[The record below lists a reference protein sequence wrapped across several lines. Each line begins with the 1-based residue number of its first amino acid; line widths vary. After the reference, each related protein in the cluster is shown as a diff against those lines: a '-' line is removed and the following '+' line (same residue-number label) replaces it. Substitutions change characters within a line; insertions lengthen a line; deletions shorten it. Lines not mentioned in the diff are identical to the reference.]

1 MYRSC
6 LLTPL
11 VFSLCLVGCGGEEDG
26 FLPHEEPSESIGEL
40 TLSEQIDSAL
50 LAINN
55 YKNFCSQTPGAPLC
69 QSQANRFEP
78 NQFSMSP
85 HTGEA
90 ILIVDDFSQLP
101 LRAIRYKNRL
111 KGFFRAQA
119 GGNIQP
125 VQFDWNTPATFFT
138 VLTRFAAPDLIPAE
152 SLRRLSGPLNEVFGY
167 LNDQNFGHGSI
178 VFSLLIE
185 ANPRQPVVVL
195 DRPTLPGIAPE
206 EFCDASAESH
216 PALLQKSEHVAS
228 ELVRIMTEH
237 NVRFVNVS
245 FGETFETIRDSW
257 RRACVGNLPS
267 DSILREKLAA
277 YKPILKAL
285 SKTPGVFAAQSAINA
300 SNAQDF
306 PYDYPS
312 QEYPNR
318 VLAGYFTALTSGLD
332 EQGRGNSGALVG
344 WPQRQ
349 NVDLY
354 LNSGVLAQRP
364 FPYNQTPLL
373 QVDGFG
379 TDIYPITT
387 TATSW
392 IAPLALSRFIHLR
405 YSSFGN
411 ETMNDQLIEKIRAR
425 MVPVACG
432 NPKTAC
438 VFQDPLLHGQVE
450 AVRLGY
456 RTRLYQEP

>member
-1 MYRSC
+1 MARAC
-6 LLTPL
+6 LLASMAFFIGL
-11 VFSLCLVGCGGEEDG
+11 IGCGGEDSPPPPPEPPEDG
-26 FLPHEEPSESIGEL
+26 GEI
-40 TLSEQIDSAL
+40 TLDAQIHSAL
-50 LAINN
+50 LALDN
-55 YKNFCSQTPGAPLC
+55 YKSVCNRTPESPSC
-69 QSQANRFEP
+69 QPQAFRFEP
-78 NQFSMSP
+78 NEFSMFP
-85 HTGEA
+85 DTGEA
-90 ILIVDDFSQLP
+90 ILIVDEFSQLP

-111 KGFFRAQA
+111 KGFFRARA
-119 GGNIQP
+119 GGDIQP
-125 VQFDWNTPATFFT
+125 VQFDWNTPSTLFG
-138 VLTRFAAPDLIPAE
+138 VLTRFAIPDLIPAE
-152 SLRRLSGPLNEVFGY
+152 SLRRLSVRLNEVFGPPSSE
-167 LNDQNFGHGSI
+167 NFGHGNI
-178 VFSLLIE
+178 IFSLLIE

-228 ELVRIMTEH
+228 ELVRVMTEH

-257 RRACVGNLPS
+257 RRVCVGNLPS

-277 YKPILKAL
+277 YKPIVEAL
-285 SKTPGVFAAQSAINA
+285 SKTPGVFAAQAAIDA

-332 EQGRGNSGALVG
+332 EQGRGNSDALVG

-354 LNSGVLAQRP
+354 LNSGVLPQRP

-405 YSSFGN
+405 YSGFEN
-411 ETMNDQLIEKIRAR
+411 EEMSDELIEKIRAR

-432 NPKTAC
+432 NPSTAC
-438 VFQDPLLHGQVE
+438 VFQDPLLHGQIE

-456 RTRLYQEP
+456 RNRLYQEQ

>member
-1 MYRSC
+1 MDRAC
-6 LLTPL
+6 LLAPL
-11 VFSLCLVGCGGEEDG
+11 VFFLGLVGCGDGDSPPPPPKPPEDG
-26 FLPHEEPSESIGEL
+26 GEI
-40 TLSEQIDSAL
+40 TLDAQIHSAL
-50 LAINN
+50 LALDN
-55 YKNFCSQTPGAPLC
+55 YKSVCNRTPEAPSC
-69 QSQANRFEP
+69 QPQAFRFEP
-78 NQFSMSP
+78 NQFSMFP
-85 HTGEA
+85 DTGEA
-90 ILIVDDFSQLP
+90 ILIVDEFSQLP

-119 GGNIQP
+119 GGDIQP
-125 VQFDWNTPATFFT
+125 VQFDWNTPPTLFG
-138 VLTRFAAPDLIPAE
+138 VLTRFAIPDLIPAE
-152 SLRRLSGPLNEVFGY
+152 SLQRLGVRLNEVFGPPSSE
-167 LNDQNFGHGSI
+167 NFGHGNI
-178 VFSLLIE
+178 IFSLLIE
-185 ANPRQPVVVL
+185 ANPRQPVVIL
-195 DRPTLPGIAPE
+195 DRPTLAGIARE
-206 EFCDASAESH
+206 EFCDSTGESH

-237 NVRFVNVS
+237 DVRFVNVS
-245 FGETFETIRDSW
+245 FGETLETIRDSW
-257 RRACVGNLPS
+257 SRLCVGNLPS
-267 DSILREKLAA
+267 DSVLREKLAA
-277 YKPILKAL
+277 YKPIVEAL
-285 SKTPGVFAAQSAINA
+285 SGTPGVFAAQAAIDA

-306 PYDYPS
+306 PYDYPT

-318 VLAGYFTALTSGLD
+318 VLAGYFTTLTSGLD
-332 EQGRGNSGALVG
+332 EQGRGDYSALVG

-354 LNSGVLAQRP
+354 LNSGVLPQRP

-379 TDIYPITT
+379 TDIYPITS

-411 ETMNDQLIEKIRAR
+411 DAMNDQLIEKIRAR

-432 NPKTAC
+432 NPSAAC
-438 VFQDPLLHGQVE
+438 VYQDPLLHGQIE

-456 RTRLYQEP
+456 RNRLYQEP